1 MNVIFTYFATET
13 ATATDTERWE
23 SGVRLS
29 VRSLYVNVKDVAGIS
44 DDAWV
49 MRIGV
54 AEEDGDFYA
63 MRISYNPRET
73 SLVNLT
79 RQKGPNSIYAIGLR
93 DMFKL

>member
-44 DDAWV
+44 DDAW
-49 MRIGV
+49 
-54 AEEDGDFYA
+54 A
-63 MRISYNPRET
+63 MKDR
-73 SLVNLT
+73 
-79 RQKGPNSIYAIGLR
+79 GC
-93 DMFKL
+93 